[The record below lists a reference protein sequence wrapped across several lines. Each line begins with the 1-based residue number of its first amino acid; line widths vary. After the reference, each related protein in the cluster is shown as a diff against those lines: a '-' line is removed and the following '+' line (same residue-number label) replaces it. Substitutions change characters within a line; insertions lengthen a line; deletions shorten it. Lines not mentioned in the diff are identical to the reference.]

1 MMTLFSMVVFL
12 LKVAASRA
20 MQQNTRLKQ
29 DLEELQKEI
38 INLNNG

>member
-1 MMTLFSMVVFL
+1 
-12 LKVAASRA
+12 

>member
-1 MMTLFSMVVFL
+1 MVVVL
-12 LKVAASRA
+12 LQVAASRA